1 MTALLNGNQGTQLE
15 RLILITTESTNTNL
29 QFVNMGVKL
38 LLVEGFRGSE

>member
-1 MTALLNGNQGTQLE
+1 MTALLNVNQGTQLE

-38 LLVEGFRGSE
+38 LLVEDFCGSE

>member
-1 MTALLNGNQGTQLE
+1 MTALLNVNQGTQLE

-38 LLVEGFRGSE
+38 LLVEGFCGSE